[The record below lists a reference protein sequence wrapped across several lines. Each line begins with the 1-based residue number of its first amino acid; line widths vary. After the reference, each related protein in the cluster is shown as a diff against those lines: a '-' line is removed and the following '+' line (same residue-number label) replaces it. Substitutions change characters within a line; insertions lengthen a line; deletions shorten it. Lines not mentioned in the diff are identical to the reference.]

1 MWAAEMFRF
10 VALKYSICGAKKFF
24 CDPRRAGSANGGAI

>member
-1 MWAAEMFRF
+1 MWAVEMFRF

-24 CDPRRAGSANGGAI
+24 CDLRRAGFAKCGAT